1 MKMDF
6 LQELNRIMENTTNL
20 ALATSVKDV
29 PNVRILN
36 FYYNPENKGIAYFA
50 SFKGSP
56 KTLDFLQNN
65 RVAFTTVPVGISE
78 HVRVT
83 TATVQKSSLTIYDL
97 KDEFIKKLP
106 EYEMT
111 ISQAGHMLDVYEI
124 HFAEANVILGINKNG
139 KITL

>member
-1 MKMDF
+1 MDF
-6 LQELNRIMENTTNL
+6 LQKLNRIMENTTNL
-20 ALATSVKDV
+20 ALATSVKDI

-36 FYYNPENKGIAYFA
+36 FYYNPENKGIVYFA

-56 KTLDFLQNN
+56 KTLEFLQNN
-65 RVAFTTVPVGISE
+65 KVAFTTVPVGISE

-83 TATVQKSSLTIYDL
+83 NATVQKSSLTIYDL

-106 EYEMT
+106 DYETT
-111 ISQAGHMLDVYEI
+111 IAQAGHMLDVYEI
-124 HFAEANVILGINKNG
+124 RFTEANVILGINKQG